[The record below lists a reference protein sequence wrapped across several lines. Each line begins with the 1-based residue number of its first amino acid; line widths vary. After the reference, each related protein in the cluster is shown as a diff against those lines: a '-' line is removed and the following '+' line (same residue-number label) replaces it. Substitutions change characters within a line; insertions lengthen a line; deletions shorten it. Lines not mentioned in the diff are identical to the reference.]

1 LIMKFSKKT
10 LLMAASIVLCMTMTA
25 IGTVAY
31 LTDRAA
37 VANTFTVGNIDII
50 VDETM
55 VDQYGQPTEGDWRL
69 VDTDGDD
76 IADTPMNKE
85 AFNEWKEKEASSET
99 PTGDYDKEFE
109 ELEKPEE
116 YRTENNDYKLIP
128 GMTYIKDP
136 TMTVM
141 ANSENAYVR
150 MLLTVTYLEAADEVL
165 ADHNYIAWFDFNT
178 TDWFAPQLIK
188 TEKAD
193 GKITRVFEA
202 RYKNIVE
209 KPTSDTELAALF
221 TTISIP
227 GALDNTELA
236 TLEGFQV
243 DLTANAIQAV
253 GFADADAA
261 WLAFNEQVNP

>member
-1 LIMKFSKKT
+1 MKTRTKALLAACSLIALMVATAFGT
-10 LLMAASIVLCMTMTA
+10 L
-25 IGTVAY
+25 AY
-31 LTDRAA
+31 LTDTDS
-37 VANTFTVGNIDII
+37 VANTFTVGNVDIDLYEY
-50 VDETM
+50 VTN
-55 VDQYGQPTEGDWRL
+55 DQGEQDKT
-69 VDTDGDD
+69 DTG
-76 IADTPMNKE
+76 
-85 AFNEWKEKEASSET
+85 
-99 PTGDYDKEFE
+99 KEFE
-109 ELEKPEE
+109 
-116 YRTENNDYKLIP
+116 DIIP
-128 GMTYIKDP
+128 GQAYAKKP
-136 TMTVM
+136 VVQVK

>member
-1 LIMKFSKKT
+1 MKFSKKT

-150 MLLTVTYLEAADEVL
+150 MVVMISPIKEIEEAFGKEFELKDYVQWNDEK
-165 ADHNYIAWFDFNT
+165 WRFDR
-178 TDWFAPQLIK
+178 K
-188 TEKAD
+188 
-193 GKITRVFEA
+193 
-202 RYKNIVE
+202 
-209 KPTSDTELAALF
+209 DT
-221 TTISIP
+221 
-227 GALDNTELA
+227 LDNTLFYYFNYFEEVKTSEEDQPLAPLFEEITIPGEL
-236 TLEGFQV
+236 TEKQLEQLGTFNI
-243 DLTANAIQAV
+243 DIEGHAIQT
-253 GFADADAA
+253 AA
-261 WLAFNEQVNP
+261 FENAEEAWKHFKLQYEKDGN